1 MKIITIYKIAALT
14 ALASI
19 WACTTPEYQPMVVAE
34 ESMVQ
39 NCSYVDTISELSDP
53 GNMIIPFENKK
64 YYGGERKVLIRTNGL
79 GATHIVWL
87 HNLQSGSSATLYRC
101 EE

>member
-1 MKIITIYKIAALT
+1 MKIITIYKIVALIT
-14 ALASI
+14 LASI

-34 ESMVQ
+34 ESMVH
-39 NCSYVDTISELSDP
+39 NCTYVDTLSELSDP
-53 GNMIIPFENKK
+53 GNIIIPFENKE
-64 YYGGERKVLIRTNGL
+64 YYGGERRVLARTNGL

-87 HNLQSGSSATLYRC
+87 HNLPQGSSASLYRC